1 MLSLSIYIHAIAL
14 LFLFFV
20 LFFNPLGGL
29 SSSTDG
35 TPAVVRYT
43 KDQRPTTLPIQPFTF
58 QHQFQKSQ
66 KPLLP
71 LLSEYVSHM
80 QARGAAPPEGDEDE
94 AAEEQRQQQHHHNHH
109 QARPEAPTSVR
120 PSPLGSYSPVRLQGV
135 PSTANSCSTCSPSPD
150 RCGSGSGSGASVSIG
165 HGRPPRSLS
174 CPISAGLLPTTLS
187 HSPPPGTSTAT
198 TTAVAGAQHG
208 TDAQARHGPLPP
220 TPPPAQAVK
229 KSPVP
234 TGSMHGRTGGCLHRT
249 NLPPL
254 SALPSL
260 PTSGTGTLGALERNQ
275 HEGIKNIMPGF
286 GAARPANGRCHGS
299 ARKRV
304 ALSR

>member
-1 MLSLSIYIHAIAL
+1 M
-14 LFLFFV
+14 FFV
-20 LFFNPLGGL
+20 FFPGGL

-35 TPAVVRYT
+35 APVVVRYS

-94 AAEEQRQQQHHHNHH
+94 AAEEQRQQQQCHPRYH
-109 QARPEAPTSVR
+109 QQAHPEAPTSVR

-135 PSTANSCSTCSPSPD
+135 PSTNNSCSTCSPSPE
-150 RCGSGSGSGASVSIG
+150 RCGSGSGASVSMG
-165 HGRPPRSLS
+165 HSRPPRSLS
-174 CPISAGLLPTTLS
+174 CPISAGLLPTTLC
-187 HSPPPGTSTAT
+187 HSPPGTTTT
-198 TTAVAGAQHG
+198 TTAAVAGVLHG
-208 TDAQARHGPLPP
+208 TDAQAKHAPLPT
-220 TPPPAQAVK
+220 TPPTAPAMK

-234 TGSMHGRTGGCLHRT
+234 TGSMHGRTGSCLHHT

-260 PTSGTGTLGALERNQ
+260 PSSGIAHTGSLERNQ
-275 HEGIKNIMPGF
+275 HEGIKNIMSGF
-286 GAARPANGRCHGS
+286 GAARPANGRCYGAAYKCIPS
-299 ARKRV
+299 
-304 ALSR
+304 